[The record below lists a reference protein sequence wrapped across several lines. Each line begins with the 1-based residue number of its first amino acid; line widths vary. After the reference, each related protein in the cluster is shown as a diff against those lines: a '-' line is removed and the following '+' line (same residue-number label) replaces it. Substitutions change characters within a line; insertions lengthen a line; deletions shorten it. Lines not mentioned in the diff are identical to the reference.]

1 MGSSNADGSTSNDK
15 KKTVP
20 VKVNRDHD
28 IVEINEKHGPLYN
41 AIPRM
46 HPAVAIVLCLL
57 NIGAPGI
64 GTLISSFTVFCG
76 AKTKISKRRNAFLL
90 NLLAAFLQM
99 VTFLVIVGW
108 IWSILWGM
116 NFVQIALRKDDEAKI
131 PYYARRQSSIDFL
144 T

>member
-1 MGSSNADGSTSNDK
+1 MFL
-15 KKTVP
+15 
-20 VKVNRDHD
+20 
-28 IVEINEKHGPLYN
+28 I
-41 AIPRM
+41 IPF
-46 HPAVAIVLCLL
+46 LFT
-57 NIGAPGI
+57 

-116 NFVQIALRKDDEAKI
+116 NFVQIACKYEMYILQKTT
-131 PYYARRQSSIDFL
+131 IDFSVSTNFVFVRL
-144 T
+144 FI

>member
-1 MGSSNADGSTSNDK
+1 MGSSNADGSTTNDK
-15 KKTVP
+15 KKNVH
-20 VKVNRDHD
+20 RDSD

-46 HPAVAIVLCLL
+46 HPAAAIILCLL
-57 NIGAPGI
+57 NICAPGF
-64 GTLISSFTVFCG
+64 GTFISSFTVFCG
-76 AKTKISKRRNAFLL
+76 AQTKISKRRNAFLL

-116 NFVQIALRKDDEAKI
+116 NFVQIALKKDDDVKI
-131 PYYARRQSSIDFL
+131 PYYARRQSSVDFL